1 MCFHGNQLSWVL
13 KHPFISLYSKYH
25 SSGFICSPTMLAPV
39 VSSLDGIYCTCKFVG
54 HWRSVRLLL
63 VTSWLQRVWQNWH
76 TQMLAKISSHA
87 SGMTVMTLM
96 VFASYCRNSH
106 KLSNR
111 KILIR
116 GRTVVLAR
124 GQEHFHTLQKENKQ
138 STRLRHWILF
148 QARTSLFTNNFKDPF
163 SSNSISFE
171 QILFRKVVFSN
182 LPR

>member
-1 MCFHGNQLSWVL
+1 
-13 KHPFISLYSKYH
+13 
-25 SSGFICSPTMLAPV
+25 MLAPV